1 MYNEWSLDVFYK
13 GAEDPALQLDM
24 KKIEEAVA
32 EYKKAIAALDASA
45 PAASLRRVIDVKE
58 QMGVLTRRLMGFFSL
73 RRSANAS
80 DTAGAVYMTKI
91 QGMMA
96 SLAKENVAF
105 NKFVGAIE
113 DIEAVIAED
122 EVLRE
127 YGFYF
132 DEIKKSVSHMLSD
145 EAEEVF
151 AKLNISGGR
160 AWGDLFSYLTANVE
174 VDYKGEKTTLSA
186 IRGLAESDDA
196 AVRKEAF
203 EAELAC
209 YKKIRDPIAFALNSI
224 KCQVNTE
231 AELRGFADP
240 LAMTL

>member
-13 GAEDPALQLDM
+13 GADDPALELDM
-24 KKIEEAVA
+24 KKIEESVA

-58 QMGVLTRRLMGFFSL
+58 EMGVLARRLMGFFSL

-113 DIEAVIAED
+113 DMDSVIAED

-132 DEIKKSVSHMLSD
+132 DEIKKSVSHTLSD

-186 IRGLAESDDA
+186 IR
-196 AVRKEAF
+196 
-203 EAELAC
+203 
-209 YKKIRDPIAFALNSI
+209 
-224 KCQVNTE
+224 
-231 AELRGFADP
+231 
-240 LAMTL
+240 

>member
-13 GAEDPALQLDM
+13 GADDPAIELDV
-24 KKIEEAVA
+24 KKIEESVEEYRRAV
-32 EYKKAIAALDASA
+32 AALDASDA
-45 PAASLRRVIDVKE
+45 TASLRRVIDIKE

-96 SLAKENVAF
+96 SLAKVNVAF

-113 DIEAVIAED
+113 NIDAVIAED

-132 DEIKKSVSHMLSD
+132 DEIKKSV
-145 EAEEVF
+145 
-151 AKLNISGGR
+151 LNIEQMVMSISDQLR
-160 AWGDLFSYLTANVE
+160 RMN
-174 VDYKGEKTTLSA
+174 GET
-186 IRGLAESDDA
+186 
-196 AVRKEAF
+196 
-203 EAELAC
+203 
-209 YKKIRDPIAFALNSI
+209 
-224 KCQVNTE
+224 
-231 AELRGFADP
+231 
-240 LAMTL
+240 